1 MKRLLLSIFFLAA
14 SCANPIYSEP
24 DSPSTQATG
33 LSCSAKFASGECV
46 SLAWKQLPTEE
57 EFGSFELSIFRTGER
72 SEPVDV
78 PALHV
83 LLWMP
88 SMGHGSS
95 PVELNHTAPGTYLA
109 TNVFFSMRGDW
120 EIRVQRKEGQNVPD
134 QAILP
139 YRF

>member
-1 MKRLLLSIFFLAA
+1 MRFLLALFLFLAT

-24 DSPSTQATG
+24 DAPSTQSASLT
-33 LSCSAKFASGECV
+33 CSAKFNAGQCV

-57 EFGSFELSIFRTGER
+57 DFGSFELSVFLPGEPA
-72 SEPVDV
+72 ELVDLADLRV
-78 PALHV
+78 V
-83 LLWMP
+83 LWMP

-95 PVELNHTAPGTYLA
+95 PVELTRKSSGLYLA
-109 TNVFFSMRGDW
+109 SNVFFSMRGDW
-120 EIRVQRKEGQNVPD
+120 EIRVQKREGQNVQD